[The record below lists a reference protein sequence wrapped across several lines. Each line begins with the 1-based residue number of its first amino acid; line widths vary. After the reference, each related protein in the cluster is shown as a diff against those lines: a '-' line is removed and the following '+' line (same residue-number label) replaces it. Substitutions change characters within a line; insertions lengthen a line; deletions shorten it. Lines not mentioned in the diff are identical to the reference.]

1 MNHKKYSNTNKL
13 EDKQEL
19 ERRYR
24 QNYKSRLALQS
35 NKFSFDDFV
44 LCLILMLVLL
54 LWDIL
59 GSAF

>member
-1 MNHKKYSNTNKL
+1 MNHKKYSNTSKL
-13 EDKQEL
+13 EGKQEL
-19 ERRYR
+19 ERRNH
-24 QNYKSRLALQS
+24 QNYRSRLALQS

-44 LCLILMLVLL
+44 LCLILTLVLL

>member
-44 LCLILMLVLL
+44 LCLILMLDLL

>member
-13 EDKQEL
+13 ADKQEL

-44 LCLILMLVLL
+44 LCLILMQVLL